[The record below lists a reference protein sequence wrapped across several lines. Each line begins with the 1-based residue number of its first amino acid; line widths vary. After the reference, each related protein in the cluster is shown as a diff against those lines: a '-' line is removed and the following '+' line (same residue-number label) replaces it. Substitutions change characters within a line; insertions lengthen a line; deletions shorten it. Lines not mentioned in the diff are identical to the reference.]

1 MQNLVLSKTSSA
13 EELKQYFTAVLEL
26 SKSDNQFPINL
37 DDVWP
42 LVYNRRDKAITTLK
56 KNFFEGEDFLVTD
69 NQSLPQ
75 TVERVWGGQ
84 NKMSYFLSISCLEY
98 FIARKVRS
106 VFEVY
111 RRVFHKVA
119 EHQTHKELTPSELI
133 LQLAQINVEN
143 ERKMKL
149 LESKQ
154 EQLEQKVEQ
163 IMERTSTDL
172 EFSSIM
178 GYASRTKIFV
188 DLRQASKLGIEA
200 SKVCKQRGISMGKL
214 RDPRFGYVKTYPDS
228 VLEEVFN
235 KFYPH
240 RFRQGREVQAFA

>member
-42 LVYNRRDKAITTLK
+42 LVYERRDKAFNTLRR
-56 KNFFEGEDFLVTD
+56 NFYEGEDYQLHQMGKVVTFKE
-69 NQSLPQ
+69 L
-75 TVERVWGGQ
+75 Q
-84 NKMSYFLSISCLEY
+84 NGVKADCFISISCLEY

-119 EHQTHKELTPSELI
+119 EHQTPKELTPSELI

-178 GYASRTKIFV
+178 GFASRTKIFV

-200 SKVCKQRGISMGKL
+200 SKVCKQREISMGKL

-240 RFRQGREVQAFA
+240 RFRQVREMQTFA